1 MSQADPRRRRVVF
14 LHRDLTLIE
23 DFDDLDRIDRVEM
36 YPWTIDAYYYC
47 PRHPEG
53 TVDGCLRNLPLAT

>member
-1 MSQADPRRRRVVF
+1 VVF

>member
-1 MSQADPRRRRVVF
+1 VSQPDPRRRRVAF
-14 LHRDLTLIE
+14 LHRDGTLIE
-23 DFDDLDRIDRVEM
+23 DFDDLDRIEM
-36 YPWTIDAYYYC
+36 YPRTIDAYYYC